1 MLDKNFREFIY
12 LFPGKNV
19 VIYGL
24 SIARV
29 PPSPWRLALKR
40 QAIGLMPER
49 HFGESSGNLLGQ
61 DPYPASDF
69 DEWAAIY
76 DETIAAESGFPFEDY
91 RRALQTVL
99 DQAQVA
105 PGMSVLDLGVGTGN
119 LALLFDRAGCELWC
133 SDFSPQML
141 ARAQTP
147 EELQAIAT
155 GYGSTPSAPLALLT
169 LGAHAFADGDYERAQ
184 EIYRN
189 FLQRYPKNLMSPV
202 AEYGAAACLEAVGQ
216 IEAAF
221 DAYARFATAHPD
233 HYLAA
238 GATLARGRCLEQQGR
253 LDDARTIYEDF
264 IAGHP
269 DSGWLGQAKDALLFV
284 NRDLCAQATSAAI
297 PAVAP
302 QASPATPAPAPDPA
316 PTPAPTP

>member
-91 RRALQTVL
+91 RRVLQTVL

-119 LALLFDRAGCELWC
+119 LAFLFDRAGCELWC

-141 ARAQTP
+141 ARARAKLP
-147 EELQAIAT
+147 AAHFVLADLRGGWPAELERRFDRIV
-155 GYGSTPSAPLALLT
+155 SAYVFHHFPLKAKVALLVE
-169 LGAHAFADGDYERAQ
+169 LAD
-184 EIYRN
+184 
-189 FLQRYPKNLMSPV
+189 QRLLPGGRILIADISFQNS
-202 AEYGAAACLEAVGQ
+202 AAREAVRRIVGD
-216 IEAAF
+216 EWEEEE
-221 DAYARFATAHPD
+221 YW
-233 HYLAA
+233 LADE
-238 GATLARGRCLEQQGR
+238 TLPALEQAGLR
-253 LDDARTIYEDF
+253 AIYTQVSF
-264 IAGHP
+264 CAG
-269 DSGWLGQAKDALLFV
+269 V
-284 NRDLCAQATSAAI
+284 YRI
-297 PAVAP
+297 
-302 QASPATPAPAPDPA
+302 
-316 PTPAPTP
+316 

>member
-91 RRALQTVL
+91 RRVLQTVL

-141 ARAQTP
+141 ARARAKLP
-147 EELQAIAT
+147 AAHFVLADLRGGWPAELEQRFDRIV
-155 GYGSTPSAPLALLT
+155 SAYVFHHFPLKTKVALLVE
-169 LGAHAFADGDYERAQ
+169 LAD
-184 EIYRN
+184 
-189 FLQRYPKNLMSPV
+189 QRLLPGGRILIADISFQNS
-202 AEYGAAACLEAVGQ
+202 AAREAVRRMVGD
-216 IEAAF
+216 EWEEEE
-221 DAYARFATAHPD
+221 YW
-233 HYLAA
+233 LADE
-238 GATLARGRCLEQQGR
+238 TLPALEQAGLR
-253 LDDARTIYEDF
+253 AIYTQVSF
-264 IAGHP
+264 CAG
-269 DSGWLGQAKDALLFV
+269 V
-284 NRDLCAQATSAAI
+284 YRI
-297 PAVAP
+297 
-302 QASPATPAPAPDPA
+302 
-316 PTPAPTP
+316 